1 MQIPIDITAVLK
13 AAADIDSAAAT
24 PLSVSVYVDETA
36 PGDLAANVRAAF
48 ATTSA
53 QARVSIAYFADGDVE
68 LSSADDMAVLVAGAN
83 GRSGAQAARLRAAGV
98 PAMVVSTSP
107 SLVGELAAAQGGR
120 IPEGDLVA
128 PGQAA
133 KRSMVGEAVSVVGK
147 IVRGSRE
154 GDEPADGVALEE
166 PIALDEEMADSL
178 NIRMG
183 EWAASACRE
192 KKLAFAL
199 AFPFA
204 RKSMALD
211 AVQATS
217 LQNAGVGAVLFIP
230 GADMPVMTLN
240 QAKMLLQIAAA
251 YGQPMSVERVKE
263 LAFVVG
269 GAFACRAVARQAVG
283 LVPGFGWAVKAA
295 IGYAGT
301 EAMGH
306 AAIDYFEAGGNIAG
320 LAGVVRSAR
329 DKAVDAARSA
339 SQTSAG
345 QKAVAGAKDAVTFV
359 VGKVRERV

>member
-1 MQIPIDITAVLK
+1 MQVPIDIKAVLK

-24 PLSVSVYVDETA
+24 PLSVSVYIDEMA
-36 PGDLAANVRAAF
+36 PGDVAAHVRAAF
-48 ATTSA
+48 ATTSV
-53 QARVSIAYFADGDVE
+53 QARVTLAYFADGDVMPNP
-68 LSSADDMAVLVAGAN
+68 ADDMAVLVAGAH
-83 GRSGAQAARLRAAGV
+83 GRVGVQAAKLRAAGV

-107 SLVGELAAAQGGR
+107 KLLGGLAAASGSR

-128 PGQAA
+128 PGQEA
-133 KRSMVGEAVSVVGK
+133 KRSLVGEAMNAVGK
-147 IVRGSRE
+147 IVLG
-154 GDEPADGVALEE
+154 ADGASAPVTLQE
-166 PIALDEEMADSL
+166 PIVLDEALADSL

-183 EWAASACRE
+183 EWVASACRD

-204 RKSMALD
+204 RKPMALD
-211 AVQATS
+211 AVQSTS
-217 LQNAGVGAVLFIP
+217 VQNAGIGAVLFIP

-251 YGQPMSVERVKE
+251 YGQPMSVDRVKE

-269 GAFACRAVARQAVG
+269 GAFACRAVARQAAG
-283 LVPGFGWAVKAA
+283 LVPGLGWAVKAA

-320 LAGVVRSAR
+320 LASVVQSAR
-329 DKAVDAARSA
+329 DKAVDAARTAGQSPV
-339 SQTSAG
+339 G
-345 QKAVAGAKDAVTFV
+345 QKAVAGAKDAVTYV
-359 VGKVRERV
+359 VEKVRERV